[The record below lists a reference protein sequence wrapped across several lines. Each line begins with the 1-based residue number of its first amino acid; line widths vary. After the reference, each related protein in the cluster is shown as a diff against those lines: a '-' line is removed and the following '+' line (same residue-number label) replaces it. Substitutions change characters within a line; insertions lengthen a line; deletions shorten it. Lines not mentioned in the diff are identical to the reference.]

1 MINSLGK
8 KGAHSDKELKQIM
21 VDVSDNEGKERMFTF
36 FGAAK
41 RDGEVI
47 RAVKLVWNS

>member
-1 MINSLGK
+1 MNSLDK
-8 KGAHSDKELKQIM
+8 KRAHGDKELKQTM
-21 VDVSDNEGKERMFTF
+21 VDVSDNEGKEGMFTF

-47 RAVKLVWNS
+47 RVVKLVWNS